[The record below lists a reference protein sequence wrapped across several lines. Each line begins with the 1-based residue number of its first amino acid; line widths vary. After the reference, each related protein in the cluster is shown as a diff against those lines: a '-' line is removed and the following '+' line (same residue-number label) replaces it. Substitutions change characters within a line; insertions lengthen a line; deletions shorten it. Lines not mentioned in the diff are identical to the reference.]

1 VLSWSLTGDPF
12 HPWATE
18 VDGTIWRV
26 RINDFPDEL
35 MYSLIIGN
43 ENAGNFHDWPETWNR
58 PSDSAID
65 T

>member
-1 VLSWSLTGDPF
+1 
-12 HPWATE
+12 
-18 VDGTIWRV
+18 
-26 RINDFPDEL
+26 